1 MTLFAHAKALPLV
14 LLISLTF
21 ALPSRA
27 SGEEINPLRPVDTSS
42 PRAALEDFTS
52 TMDDIYRG
60 MKDVIHDYR
69 VSGRLYLTAD
79 QRRRQFDVLSKAPK
93 AIRILDLSDI
103 PPILR
108 DTVAPERAIQL
119 KEILDRIEVPPTR
132 AFQTATEW
140 PELPPSDGGC
150 QEPRLTLHSSRAGRA
165 PESTSLLPKPSTGF
179 PNSINASASCRTSRG
194 RRPN

>member
-1 MTLFAHAKALPLV
+1 MTLFAHAKPLPLV

-27 SGEEINPLRPVDTSS
+27 SGEETNPLRPVDTSS

-60 MKDVIHDYR
+60 MKDVLHDYR

-79 QRRRQFDVLSKAPK
+79 QRRRQFDVLCKAPK

-108 DTVAPERAIQL
+108 DTIATERAIQL
-119 KEILDRIEVPPTR
+119 KEILDRIENVNR
-132 AFQTATEW
+132 ASEYDRQ
-140 PELPPSDGGC
+140 
-150 QEPRLTLHSSRAGRA
+150 H
-165 PESTSLLPKPSTGF
+165 
-179 PNSINASASCRTSRG
+179 
-194 RRPN
+194 